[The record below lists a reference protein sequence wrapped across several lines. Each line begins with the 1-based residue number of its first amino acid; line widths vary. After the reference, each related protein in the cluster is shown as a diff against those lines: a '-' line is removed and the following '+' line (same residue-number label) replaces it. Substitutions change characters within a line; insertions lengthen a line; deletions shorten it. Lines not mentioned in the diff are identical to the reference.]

1 MSSLDD
7 DRLFSKYELPAVFFV
22 GLIIGLGIMSGME
35 HLFPRVDFSWV
46 AVGFPLLW
54 CLILAT
60 KRYLKSKA
68 TNHKY
73 ISTEEQIA
81 PTVGKWSVFMYIAK
95 AIFVSGMLTVLFSI
109 AIEWVTYGGANPS
122 INQFKYRP
130 HYILQN
136 DYLSI
141 HTAAF
146 LGSLIFALRY
156 IYKAI
161 AAYKILNK
169 EKQKNEV
176 KF

>member
-7 DRLFSKYELPAVFFV
+7 DRLFSKYELPAIFFV
-22 GLIIGLGIMSGME
+22 GLIIGLGTMSGME
-35 HLFPRVDFSWV
+35 YLFPRVDFSWV

-54 CLILAT
+54 CLVLAT

-73 ISTEEQIA
+73 VSTEEQIA
-81 PTVGKWSVFMYIAK
+81 PTVGKWSVLMYVVQAV
-95 AIFVSGMLTVLFSI
+95 FVSGMLTFIFSI
-109 AIEWVTYGGANPS
+109 GIEWATYGGANPS
-122 INQFKYRP
+122 IDYRP
-130 HYILQN
+130 HYIFQN

-141 HTAAF
+141 HTGAF

-169 EKQKNEV
+169 QKQKSEV

>member
-7 DRLFSKYELPAVFFV
+7 DQLFSKYELPVIFFA

-35 HLFPRVDFSWV
+35 YLFPRVDFSWV

-54 CLILAT
+54 CLVLAT

-73 ISTEEQIA
+73 ISTEEQIVS
-81 PTVGKWSVFMYIAK
+81 TVGKWSVFKYLIQ
-95 AIFVSGMLTVLFSI
+95 AIFVSGMLTFLFSI

-122 INQFKYRP
+122 VNYRP
-130 HYILQN
+130 HYIFQN
-136 DYLSI
+136 NYLSI

-161 AAYKILNK
+161 AAYKILNEENK
-169 EKQKNEV
+169 K
-176 KF
+176 